1 VQNLGVILVNRILL
15 SGIVITL
22 AGCASYPE
30 FLDKKLEVTKTS
42 YRLDGSIESV
52 TVTEHT
58 PSTMGQEA
66 ISNAKV
72 DMVVPNCSFDMD
84 ALSEV
89 GEVAFAVGQAAGVQM
104 NPCLNGSALVRNQTN
119 MFDRDIAQA
128 KAQSGITSDLIGS
141 TVIGLGIKTAGDV
154 LEAGFDSAGDE
165 YTVGNVTQS
174 TQYASQGAPG
184 GAGGTGGLATTETG
198 DPIGGE
204 GSEGGASGAAGGGT
218 NGNTSLNIGRANA
231 NATAGV
237 DAVAPTGLKSGNG
250 DNYNDQDGLIN
261 NGTDESDNNVNASVT
276 IPVGVN

>member
-1 VQNLGVILVNRILL
+1 MQNLGVILVNRILL

-30 FLDKKLEVTKTS
+30 FLDKKLEVTTTS
-42 YRLDGSIESV
+42 YRLDGTVESV

-58 PSTMGQEA
+58 PSTMGQQA
-66 ISNAKV
+66 ISNAKA
-72 DMVVPNCSFDMD
+72 DPVVPNCTFNME
-84 ALSEV
+84 ALSEI
-89 GEVAFAVGQAAGVQM
+89 GEVAFAMGMAAGIQM
-104 NPCLNGSALVRNQTN
+104 NPCLNGSAISQTN

-128 KAQSGITSDLIGS
+128 KAQAGITGDLIGS

-165 YTVGNVTQS
+165 YTVGNVSQS

-198 DPIGGE
+198 NPIGGE

-218 NGNTSLNIGRANA
+218 NGNNALNIGRANA

>member
-1 VQNLGVILVNRILL
+1 MR
-15 SGIVITL
+15 L
-22 AGCASYPE
+22 AVFIFLFVLTGCASYPE
-30 FLDKKLEVTKTS
+30 FMHKKLEVTVTD
-42 YRLDGSIESV
+42 YRPDGSVESV

-58 PSTMGQEA
+58 PSTMGQQS
-66 ISNAKV
+66 ISNSKV
-72 DMVVPNCSFDMD
+72 DPVVPNCTFNME
-84 ALSEV
+84 ALSEI
-89 GEVAFAVGQAAGVQM
+89 GEVAFAMGMAAGIEM
-104 NPCLNGSALVRNQTN
+104 NPCLNGSAYIAQTN

-128 KAQSGITSDLIGS
+128 KAQAGITSDLIGS

-154 LEAGFDSAGDE
+154 LEAGFNAAGDE

-198 DPIGGE
+198 NPIGGE

-218 NGNTSLNIGRANA
+218 NGNNALNIGRANA